1 MWKEERVTASE
12 LADIEALEKKLGGR
26 VMNVRVEEDGEAIV
40 EYAPVVDTSWF
51 VEVWDNTATI
61 CFINQFDFILDVKE
75 IYEVDEDA
83 FRQVVEHVLSDYGVD
98 LGQPGQ
104 YYPITQAAQDAYEA
118 MMKTAKRKRGTS
130 RSYG

>member
-1 MWKEERVTASE
+1 MWKEERVPASE